1 MVYNK
6 YETALATSGCRGL
19 VPTTNQSPADAT
31 AWLKLVETRFGLSN
45 LTHRDKSQMD
55 MTEFFDSSPLR
66 LHSPQMG
73 LAI

>member
-6 YETALATSGCRGL
+6 YEAALATSGCRGL

-31 AWLKLVETRFGLSN
+31 AWLKL
-45 LTHRDKSQMD
+45 HDC
-55 MTEFFDSSPLR
+55 EFFDKLHPLR
-66 LHSPQMG
+66 LRSPQMG